1 MHPRV
6 TAVQPRANHILELTF
21 TNDEVRLYDCSP
33 ILDFGIFTE
42 LKDKHYFQQAKA
54 FNGTV
59 CWPNDQDI
67 CPDTLYLDSVP
78 AAIAQSLSSTKNPPP
93 AKSHDGGS

>member
-1 MHPRV
+1 MNSRV
-6 TAVQPRANHILELTF
+6 TAVQTRANYTLELTF

-33 ILDFGIFTE
+33 ILDFGVFQE
-42 LKDKHYFQQAKA
+42 LKNKDYFKQAKA

-59 CWPNDQDI
+59 CWPNEQDI

-78 AAIAQSLSSTKNPPP
+78 VAIAQ
-93 AKSHDGGS
+93 AQQA